1 MGLLTGPIAIALT
14 FSSRTGKR
22 AERSSCSSLSRGSLD
37 RATMGLMGPERTMST
52 GSSASK
58 RTGTADSSQG
68 RKKAEAEGEP
78 ATRRKPTAVK
88 LHREPLPPNSLAT
101 VKGEALD
108 AAVGIPLGRDL
119 GPMQLRNASV
129 RIQLPSKV

>member
-1 MGLLTGPIAIALT
+1 
-14 FSSRTGKR
+14 
-22 AERSSCSSLSRGSLD
+22 
-37 RATMGLMGPERTMST
+37 MGLMGPERTKST
-52 GSSASK
+52 GSSVSK
-58 RTGTADSSQG
+58 KSETAGSSQD
-68 RKKAEAEGEP
+68 RKKTEAEGER